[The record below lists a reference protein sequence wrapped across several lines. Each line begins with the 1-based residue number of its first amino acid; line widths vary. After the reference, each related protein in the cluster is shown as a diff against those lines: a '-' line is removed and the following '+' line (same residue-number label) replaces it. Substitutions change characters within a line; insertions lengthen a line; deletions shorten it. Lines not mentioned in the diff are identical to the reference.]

1 MDFSRFF
8 AERTARVDFSGIRE
22 AARRARQTP
31 GAIDLSI
38 GQPEFAVP
46 APIKQAAVDAIMA
59 DRNGYTQNP
68 GLPELLADLGNH
80 LRADVGWTAGD
91 AIGTDIATGLIVTAG
106 TSGALILACLAC
118 LGPGDEII
126 IPDPYF
132 VLYPYLAAI
141 CGARAVTC
149 DTHPDFRMTAERV
162 ERLITPHTKMVLFNS
177 PGNPSGVVA
186 PQSDCREMIELCR
199 RRNILLVC
207 DEIYDE
213 LAFSEVRTQ
222 RTADGK
228 TAKCPSPARLSGA
241 HNDMLLVRGFGK
253 TWGCTGW
260 RLGYAAG
267 PRDVIEQMV
276 KMQQYTFVC
285 APTPLQ
291 WAMRSALATDMTAQ
305 RDAYERRRDRVA
317 ARLGAVTE
325 LTTPGGGFFA
335 YPRVPERLGLSGTQF
350 ADLCAANK
358 VIIIPGKVFSGRDT
372 HVRISLAA
380 SDERLDRG
388 IETIARLMAG

>member
-1 MDFSRFF
+1 MDFSRLF
-8 AERTARVDFSGIRE
+8 AQRTAEVDFSGIRE

-46 APIKQAAVDAIMA
+46 DAIKRA
-59 DRNGYTQNP
+59 AADAIFTDRNGYTQNP
-68 GLPELLADLGNH
+68 GLPELLADLATH
-80 LRADVGWTAGD
+80 LKADVGWTAGD
-91 AIGTDIATGLIVTAG
+91 AIGTNIETGLMVTAG
-106 TSGALILACLAC
+106 TSGALLLACLAC
-118 LGPGDEII
+118 LGPGDEIV

-132 VLYPYLAAI
+132 VLYPYLASI
-141 CGARAVTC
+141 CGARAVPC
-149 DTHPDFRMTAERV
+149 DTYPDLRMTAERV
-162 ERLITPHTKMVLFNS
+162 ERLVTPRTKMVLMNS

-186 PQSDCREMIELCR
+186 PENDCREMLELCR

-213 LAFSEVRTQ
+213 LTFREARTQ
-222 RTADGK
+222 RSADGRR
-228 TAKCPSPARLSGA
+228 ACCPTPARSAGA
-241 HNDMLLVRGFGK
+241 ERDMLLVRGFGK

-267 PRDVIEQMV
+267 PRLLIEQMV

-291 WAMRSALATDMTAQ
+291 WAMRAALKTDMSAQ
-305 RDAYERRRDRVA
+305 CDAYERRRDLAVR
-317 ARLGAVTE
+317 RLGEVTE
-325 LTTPGGGFFA
+325 VTSPGGGFFVF
-335 YPRVPERLGLSGTQF
+335 PRVPRRLNMTGTQL
-350 ADLCAANK
+350 ADLCVQHK
-358 VIIIPGKVFSGRDT
+358 VVIIPGRVFSRSDT

-380 SDERLDRG
+380 ADERLAQG
-388 IETIARLMAG
+388 IDTIARLMAR